1 MGVVSQASAASHE
14 GKDRALKRLIRADSW
29 EWSGPHIDAEGP
41 HGELILRSDDG
52 VTMWAP
58 LTADELLEYAGE
70 LEELAWAIE
79 DARQARAGE
88 SISEHDRKESERT
101 W

>member
-1 MGVVSQASAASHE
+1 M
-14 GKDRALKRLIRADSW
+14 KRLIRADSW

-52 VTMWAP
+52 VTLWAP
-58 LTADELLEYAGE
+58 LTAEELLAYATE
-70 LEELAWAIE
+70 LEELAWAID
-79 DARQARAGE
+79 DARHECEGE
-88 SISEHDRKESERT
+88 SLSEHDRKESERT

>member
-1 MGVVSQASAASHE
+1 M
-14 GKDRALKRLIRADSW
+14 KRLIRADSW
-29 EWSGPHIDAEGP
+29 EWSGPHTDAEGP
-41 HGELILRSDDG
+41 HGELILRTDDG

-58 LTADELLEYAGE
+58 LTAEELLEYAGE

-79 DARQARAGE
+79 DARQACAGE
-88 SISEHDRKESERT
+88 SLSEHDRKESERT